1 MVFRSLVR
9 VAWVRIDTLEYMFYT
24 VPVFA
29 SRIGA
34 FVGKLRSRNRH
45 KVPRCVADRTAG
57 AAGVLVLATSGR
69 PERLALQAAT
79 VLGSSESAPRES
91 GVGRVWLPIKAE
103 PSNRPLRLRRGEGA
117 GPASY
122 EILEP
127 MGSPG
132 LASDVESD
140 VSSASSDGVSAFI
153 ARVLDQLALSAWL
166 PAAFLIAGAA
176 VLLEFRSL
184 KSASILGAVGKLTA
198 HPLQVLTIMIPLL
211 IVATVVTQA
220 FSFEAIRALE
230 GYWGRRGI
238 SGFASKLMIRRH
250 HHKKR
255 IIIER
260 RQEESVKAFRSALSD
275 VVLDSDD
282 VTGRI
287 ARAVLAQ
294 LSGRSSE
301 APDLQGSEVEV
312 FVKAIQT
319 WRDQAD
325 AWRLARVDRL
335 LSEEKAYPVDSRI
348 LPTRLGN
355 LIRATEDEL
364 RNAGGDVRSFVLR
377 QRGKVSRRVQIQ
389 HDQFRTRLDMYCTM
403 VFVSL
408 FLAAISPVA
417 LVDRVGPIAIT
428 VTSVSFIIMAVASY
442 LAAITSAGG
451 YCTAL
456 KQMDAVAHSP
466 DED

>member
-1 MVFRSLVR
+1 M
-9 VAWVRIDTLEYMFYT
+9 
-24 VPVFA
+24 
-29 SRIGA
+29 
-34 FVGKLRSRNRH
+34 
-45 KVPRCVADRTAG
+45 
-57 AAGVLVLATSGR
+57 LVLSPSGW
-69 PERLALQAAT
+69 PNRLALEAAT
-79 VLGSSESAPRES
+79 AVRPSESES
-91 GVGRVWLPIKAE
+91 GGSGDIGQRLPIKAE
-103 PSNRPLRLRRGEGA
+103 RSNSPLGLRRGV
-117 GPASY
+117 GPERASY

-140 VSSASSDGVSAFI
+140 TSSASTDGVSAFI

-166 PAAFLIAGAA
+166 PAAFLIAGVA

-184 KSASILGAVGKLTA
+184 KTASILAAAGKLTA

-211 IVATVVTQA
+211 VIVTVVTQA

-230 GYWGRRGI
+230 GYWGRRGLV
-238 SGFASKLMIRRH
+238 GFAAKLMIRRH
-250 HHKKR
+250 LRKKR

-260 RQEESVKAFRSALSD
+260 RQEESVEAFHSALSD

-294 LSGRSSE
+294 LSDKAPE

-319 WRDQAD
+319 WRYQAD

-335 LSEEKAYPVDSRI
+335 LSEEEAYPVDSRI

-364 RNAGGDVRSFVLR
+364 KHASGDVRSFVLR
-377 QRGKVSRRVQIQ
+377 QRGTVSRRVQIQ

-408 FLAAISPVA
+408 FLSAISPIALIGRVEVVA
-417 LVDRVGPIAIT
+417 IA
-428 VTSVSFIIMAVASY
+428 VTIGSFIVMAIASY

-456 KQMDAVAHSP
+456 KQMDEVARSS
-466 DED
+466 DES